1 MAKDKDK
8 VTKYDFQQS
17 QKDDKNLTKA
27 GKGWKEDTEDP
38 AIELLKAIRE
48 DTEED

>member
-1 MAKDKDK
+1 MAKDKK
-8 VTKYDFQQS
+8 VTEYNFEQS
-17 QKDDKNLTKA
+17 AKDDRNLTKA
-27 GKGWKEDTEDP
+27 GKGWQEGSEDP